1 MQIGNLGSIRRA
13 EVGAGGRLVLP
24 GNTIIEWWVRSA
36 DRWHVPSMDVTS
48 RDWPLDNAPVLRTA
62 IRVPGGDAV
71 GTVYATV
78 QGTRE
83 LVGIEVENKSAAPLG
98 LGIAIR
104 SGNGRVVRV
113 EGTTIFD
120 GERPVAY
127 LPAAPADVI
136 GGPLAPLV
144 PSSTVSAATPDPFRD
159 LEPSSELLVVVPLLH
174 RSTVRVAALL
184 GVSSALGT
192 ATTPVLSALPDSS
205 MVARGWGLQGE
216 RAPRVDGDATTTNR
230 LKLLTAATLL
240 LADVAADTAADPQHL
255 RDRAVLAVG
264 LTHLGE
270 VDQATKLLANID
282 DHQARNG
289 ALDPKSDVIRTIETL
304 VGVLTVARHSSTAV
318 FATAV
323 VPLVA
328 GALEFVQRSAKQH
341 DELVAANSAVF
352 LSAARMLQRCDE
364 QRAARAA
371 VKVWEQLGN
380 QASRSANVWPQPPFS
395 EPVLPATSAG
405 ASFVPHS
412 LERTVNEVCLL
423 TRRLAAE
430 QADQA
435 IDLFAG
441 WATAD
446 LLGQAIAIHAVD
458 TPIGKVSAAIRWHGE
473 RPALLWETLSAPA
486 DHIELR
492 CSALDPTWTTT
503 QRSGEA
509 LLQVPL
515 LPGSMN

>member
-1 MQIGNLGSIRRA
+1 
-13 EVGAGGRLVLP
+13 
-24 GNTIIEWWVRSA
+24 
-36 DRWHVPSMDVTS
+36 
-48 RDWPLDNAPVLRTA
+48 
-62 IRVPGGDAV
+62 
-71 GTVYATV
+71 
-78 QGTRE
+78 
-83 LVGIEVENKSAAPLG
+83 
-98 LGIAIR
+98 
-104 SGNGRVVRV
+104 
-113 EGTTIFD
+113 
-120 GERPVAY
+120 
-127 LPAAPADVI
+127 
-136 GGPLAPLV
+136 
-144 PSSTVSAATPDPFRD
+144 
-159 LEPSSELLVVVPLLH
+159 
-174 RSTVRVAALL
+174 
-184 GVSSALGT
+184 
-192 ATTPVLSALPDSS
+192 VLSALPDSS

-230 LKLLTAATLL
+230 LKLLTAAMLL
-240 LADVAADTAADPQHL
+240 LSDVAADTADPQHL

-318 FATAV
+318 LATAV

-341 DELVAANSAVF
+341 SELVAANSAVF

-371 VKVWEQLGN
+371 VKVWEQFGK
-380 QASRSANVWPQPPFS
+380 VWPQPSFT
-395 EPVLPATSAG
+395 EPPLPATSGG

-412 LERTVNEVCLL
+412 LERTVNEVCSL
-423 TRRLAAE
+423 TRRMAAE
-430 QADQA
+430 QADQS
-435 IDLFAG
+435 IDLYAG

-446 LLGQAIAIHAVD
+446 LLGQAIAMHAVD

-473 RPALLWETLSAPA
+473 RPALLWEALSAPA

-492 CSALDPTWTTT
+492 CSALDTTWTTT